1 MWNKPILRR
10 DFLLATA
17 GTLATCRGLYGLP
30 WMMPGDIQSAQVKK
44 RLVIVFTPN
53 GMVAEGFWPRTEG
66 VDFEMTGV
74 LKPLE
79 PFRDRMLVVKGIC
92 NLVRGDGDNHM
103 RGMSCLLTG
112 NELFPGNV
120 QGGSDTPAGWAK
132 GISIDQE
139 IKSYLQSN
147 PLTQTRFGSLE
158 FGVLVNRAANP
169 WTRMSYAGPNQPVA
183 PISDPYQMYQK
194 LHGESA
200 GRENLQGILD
210 LVNADLTQFDQSVE
224 KNSRGDFDPSRLS
237 AADQAQVQQ
246 MLRKHRQYVQGMQ
259 ADLQRP
265 LPAQQ
270 TVVPI
275 HLPANVPLVGEQM
288 PEISRMQMD
297 LLVNSFVNDAAR
309 VATLQFTQSVG
320 DLKMKWLDIPEGHHH
335 LSHEPDT
342 NQDAQDKLRRINTWY
357 SGQLAYLVQKLDQ
370 TREPGTDRSMLD
382 NTLIVWTNELGHGA
396 SHTLNNLPTVMIG
409 GGFGF
414 EMGRYTVVNRVSTTR
429 LWLAI
434 ANAMG
439 HRIDSFGLAELCQ
452 DGPVLL

>member
-1 MWNKPILRR
+1 MWTKPILRR

-30 WMMPGDIQSAQVKK
+30 WMMPGDAQAAEVKK

-53 GMVAEGFWPRTEG
+53 GMVSKGFWPRTEG
-66 VDFEMTGV
+66 ADFEMTRV

-79 PFRDRMLVVKGIC
+79 PFRDKMLVVKGIC

-147 PLTQTRFGSLE
+147 SLTRTRFGSLE

-194 LHGESA
+194 LHGEAA

-210 LVNADLTQFDQSVE
+210 LVTEDFRKFDQPGSDQDAAR
-224 KNSRGDFDPSRLS
+224 SSAFDQ
-237 AADQAQVQQ
+237 DQVRQ
-246 MLRKHRQYVQGMQ
+246 MLRTHQQYLQGMK

-265 LPAQQ
+265 LPDQQ

-275 HLPANVPLVGEQM
+275 QLPANVPLVGEQM
-288 PEISRMQMD
+288 PEIARMQLD

-320 DLKMKWLDIPEGHHH
+320 DLRMNWLDVPEGHHH

-342 NQDAQDKLRRINTWY
+342 NKDAQDKLRRINTWY
-357 SGQLAYLVQKLDQ
+357 CEQLAYLVRQLEQ

-396 SHTLNNLPTVMIG
+396 SHTLNNLPTVLIG

-414 EMGRYTVVNRVSTTR
+414 EMGRYTVVDRVSTTR